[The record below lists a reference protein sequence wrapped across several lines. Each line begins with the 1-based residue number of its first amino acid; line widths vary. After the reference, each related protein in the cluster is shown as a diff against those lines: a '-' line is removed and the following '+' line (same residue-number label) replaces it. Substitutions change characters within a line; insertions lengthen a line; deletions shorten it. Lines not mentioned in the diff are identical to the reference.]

1 MHDYNL
7 YKLTVLQKV
16 YVKWERKEKEIVIK
30 ILITDNQVTLLL
42 HDRTLSRKL
51 FNNVHVN
58 VVSDSVH
65 LMGFIDLTL
74 FGQFPS
80 KKGNCLYCIFFV
92 IQW

>member
-42 HDRTLSRKL
+42 YMTEHCHENYSIT
-51 FNNVHVN
+51 
-58 VVSDSVH
+58 
-65 LMGFIDLTL
+65 
-74 FGQFPS
+74 
-80 KKGNCLYCIFFV
+80 
-92 IQW
+92 

>member
-16 YVKWERKEKEIVIK
+16 YVKWERKGKEIVIK

-51 FNNVHVN
+51 FNNVDVKC
-58 VVSDSVH
+58 
-65 LMGFIDLTL
+65 GFRFGTSNGIYRLNTL
-74 FGQFPS
+74 WAI
-80 KKGNCLYCIFFV
+80 C
-92 IQW
+92 